1 MDPSLDLTPTSST
14 IDIAAAL
21 DHPTPNT
28 IDIEPPINHQ
38 LSAAPPNETTPDHPV
53 TNESNVTPMETT
65 TTATCSVPNEPV
77 MSINKEN
84 TVTSESNTTAI
95 NVEKV
100 DKPVVAARPV
110 SPIIQVHSG
119 PPPKRNVALKNTS
132 GIAFSRAA
140 LGPSSLNKPNLT
152 ASKPPPPPPTPQTEN
167 TLKEVIL

>member
-1 MDPSLDLTPTSST
+1 MDPSLDLTPTPTST

-21 DHPTPNT
+21 DHHPTSNT
-28 IDIEPPINHQ
+28 IDIDSINHQ
-38 LSAAPPNETTPDHPV
+38 LSAPNETTPDHPV
-53 TNESNVTPMETT
+53 TSESNVTTPMETT
-65 TTATCSVPNEPV
+65 TTASSVPNEPV
-77 MSINKEN
+77 MIINKEN
-84 TVTSESNTTAI
+84 TVTSESNSTTTTTTET

-152 ASKPPPPPPTPQTEN
+152 ASKPPPPPEN
-167 TLKEVIL
+167 ILKEVIL